1 MIMNRKA
8 LGGREKKNP
17 GKRDRHPFSRD
28 IFGFRRDPG
37 MAGGEFPLLGT
48 APPLPRVAQ
57 IGIFHPP
64 SIKPGLE
71 ILTNIKHSKE
81 AIMYA

>member
-17 GKRDRHPFSRD
+17 GKRDRHPFFPGYFWVSA
-28 IFGFRRDPG
+28 GSG